1 MVTPAA
7 LHSANVTSA
16 PRVQSGLDVLLHHR
30 LPLLRGRRFGVLA
43 HQASVDARLEHAV
56 TLLADFRGGRLAALF
71 APEHG
76 VWGAPQDLIFV
87 GDERDPVT
95 GLRVTSLY
103 GQRREP
109 TPAMLRGLDTL
120 VVDLQD
126 VGSRYYTYQWTLAL
140 ALRGCARAGVRV
152 LVLDRP
158 NPLGGELVEG
168 NVPDPAYASFVGLYP
183 LPARPGLTIGEVARH
198 VNTRYALGADLEV
211 VTMRGWR
218 RRMLWEDTGLPW
230 VPPSPNM
237 PTPDTARVYPGGC
250 LIEGTNLSEGRGTTR
265 PFEWVGAPW
274 LDAHRYA
281 EALEAERLPGVAFR
295 PARFQPTF
303 QKHAGRVCGGAH
315 IHVTDRARFR
325 PFLTGLAVIAVARR
339 QARGAFRWRQPPYE
353 FERRKLPI
361 DILLGTDAI
370 RKALV
375 RGRAL
380 RAIERGWQRDL
391 AGWKRRRVAV
401 LAYR

>member
-1 MVTPAA
+1 MSSV
-7 LHSANVTSA
+7 

-30 LPLLRGRRFGVLA
+30 LGLLRGRRFGILA

-56 TLLADFRGGRLAALF
+56 ALLSDVRGARLAALF

-87 GDERDPVT
+87 GNERDPVT

-103 GQRREP
+103 GERREP
-109 TPAMLRGLDTL
+109 TPAMLRGLDVL
-120 VVDLQD
+120 VIDLQD
-126 VGSRYYTYQWTLAL
+126 VGARYYTYQWTMAL
-140 ALRGCARAGVRV
+140 AMRACARAGVRV

-168 NVPDPAYASFVGLYP
+168 NVPDPAFASFVGLYP
-183 LPARPGLTIGEVARH
+183 LPARPGLTIGEVARY
-198 VNTRYALGADLEV
+198 VNVQHGLGADLDV

-218 RRMLWEDTGLPW
+218 RRMLWEDTGLGW

-237 PTPDTARVYPGGC
+237 PTTDTARVYPGGC

-274 LDAHRYA
+274 LDAHAYA
-281 EALEAERLPGVAFR
+281 AALEAEGLPGVTFR
-295 PARFQPTF
+295 PARFRPTF
-303 QKHAGRVCGGAH
+303 QKHADRLCGGVQ
-315 IHVTDRARFR
+315 IHVTDGARFK
-325 PFLTGLAVIAVARR
+325 PFLAGLAVIAVARR
-339 QARGAFRWRQPPYE
+339 QAPRAFRWRRPPYE

-361 DILLGTDAI
+361 DILLGTDTI
-370 RKALV
+370 RRALT
-375 RGRAL
+375 RGATL
-380 RAIERGWQRDL
+380 RAIERSWQPAL
-391 AGWKRRRVAV
+391 AAWKRRR
-401 LAYR
+401 LAFLEYH

>member
-1 MVTPAA
+1 MLTNP
-7 LHSANVTSA
+7 
-16 PRVQSGLDVLLHHR
+16 PVQSGLDVLLHHR
-30 LPLLRGRRFGVLA
+30 LRLLRGQRFGVLA
-43 HQASVDARLEHAV
+43 HQASVSARLEHAAA
-56 TLLADFRGGRLAALF
+56 LLSGVRGARLAALF

-76 VWGAPQDLIFV
+76 VWGAPQDLILV
-87 GDERDPVT
+87 GHERDPLS

-103 GQRREP
+103 GERREP
-109 TPAMLRGLDTL
+109 TAAMLRGLDTL
-120 VVDLQD
+120 VIDLQD
-126 VGSRYYTYQWTLAL
+126 VGARYYTYQWTMAL
-140 ALRGCARAGVRV
+140 AMRACARAGVRV

-168 NVPDPAYASFVGLYP
+168 NVPDPRFSSFVGLYP
-183 LPARPGLTIGEVARH
+183 LPARPGLTIGEIARYLNARH
-198 VNTRYALGADLEV
+198 VLGTDLEV
-211 VTMRGWR
+211 VAMRGWR

-274 LDAHRYA
+274 LEAHAYA
-281 EALEAERLPGVAFR
+281 AGLAAERLPGVVFR

-303 QKHAGRVCGGAH
+303 QKHAGRLCGGVQ
-315 IHVTDRARFR
+315 IHVTDRARFK

-339 QARGAFRWRQPPYE
+339 QARGAFRWRTPPYE
-353 FERRKLPI
+353 FELRKLPI

-370 RKALV
+370 R
-375 RGRAL
+375 RAVTQGASL
-380 RAIERGWQRDL
+380 RAIERSWQHGL
-391 AGWKRRRVAV
+391 AAWMRRRAAC
-401 LAYR
+401 LMYR

>member
-1 MVTPAA
+1 MSSV
-7 LHSANVTSA
+7 

-30 LPLLRGRRFGVLA
+30 LGLLRGRRFGILA

-56 TLLADFRGGRLAALF
+56 ALLSAVRGARLAALF

-87 GDERDPVT
+87 GNERDPVT
-95 GLRVTSLY
+95 RLRVTSLY
-103 GQRREP
+103 GERREP
-109 TPAMLRGLDTL
+109 TAAMLRGLDVL
-120 VVDLQD
+120 VIDLQD
-126 VGSRYYTYQWTLAL
+126 VGARYYTYQWTMAL
-140 ALRGCARAGVRV
+140 AMRACARAGVRV

-168 NVPDPAYASFVGLYP
+168 NVPDPAFASFVGLYP
-183 LPARPGLTIGEVARH
+183 LPARPGLTIGEAARY
-198 VNTRYALGADLEV
+198 VNVRHGLGADLDV

-218 RRMLWEDTGLPW
+218 RRMLWEDTGLGW

-274 LDAHRYA
+274 LDAHAYA
-281 EALEAERLPGVAFR
+281 AALEAEGLPGVAFR
-295 PARFQPTF
+295 PARFRPTF
-303 QKHAGRVCGGAH
+303 QKHAGRLCGGVQ
-315 IHVTDRARFR
+315 IHVTDRARFK
-325 PFLTGLAVIAVARR
+325 PFLAGLAVIAVARR
-339 QARGAFRWRQPPYE
+339 QAPRAFRWRRPPYE

-361 DILLGTDAI
+361 DILLGTDTI
-370 RKALV
+370 RRALT
-375 RGRAL
+375 RGATL
-380 RAIERGWQRDL
+380 RAIERSWQRDL
-391 AGWKRRRVAV
+391 AAWKRRRRPF
-401 LAYR
+401 LEYQ